1 MASLVP
7 GVLLMLLQHMNTDV
21 KVGGEHRSSL
31 LQVVGIVPALAGGE
45 LFSNKGFYLKV
56 SDSSHAT
63 YVSLPD
69 EHVDLILSD
78 KIQLGQFIHVDR
90 LEAAS
95 PVPILYGVR
104 PLPGRHPC
112 VGTPEDLVATH
123 SLGFLSND
131 ANLLSGS
138 KNLEKSKPESKV
150 LGGTSGCGSVGMRRD
165 KKFAS
170 LKLGGGLKDDL
181 GNGESPSLI
190 RSKSQLLKVGVGSVE
205 KKEPALKKSL
215 SSRSI
220 PSSPMSCYS
229 LPNSFE
235 KFSNGIKQ
243 QGKIGGFGKTTKLA
257 SGEKAS
263 SVRGTS
269 PAKTKTVAGS
279 SVSNF
284 IQGIGSGPK
293 ALRKSWEGNMDVKAR
308 DSPRLRTTKSNLKPE
323 SPSFLAAQ
331 VPRKSTSERLPP
343 KEETKVKVSSK
354 SVKEENKAG
363 LAANRATTNGALVD
377 PNRSHKQMLSVGKK
391 TPGNVANHGLPGNF
405 NKVSLSK
412 KRLTEGSASWASLPS
427 SLAKLGK
434 DVLKHRDAAQMAA
447 IVALEEASAAE
458 SLLGCLSTYSD
469 LSSSAR
475 EDNPQTAVEQFL
487 TFHSS
492 LKSCHQI
499 VSSLY
504 KATTTGSSSDGE
516 KVPSD
521 EALKVT
527 SERRKQAAS
536 WVDAALMTSLSSFSL
551 YTKQSLSS
559 TAPISTSS
567 PNQKT
572 VLANEPILVLENSSK
587 STSTKTQAKPRQ
599 TVSSKITGQK
609 PKVPPPLPPQVEWVR
624 GDGLY
629 EGVDLAEMLQ
639 MESQDWFLEFLERF
653 LDAKVD
659 VSTLS
664 DNGQI
669 ANMLTQLKSVNDWLD
684 GIATTKD
691 EEENTHI
698 SPDTIERIRKKIY
711 EYLLT
716 HVESAA
722 AALGSGSQSSPPTE
736 TNIRR

>member
-1 MASLVP
+1 M
-7 GVLLMLLQHMNTDV
+7 
-21 KVGGEHRSSL
+21 
-31 LQVVGIVPALAGGE
+31 
-45 LFSNKGFYLKV
+45 
-56 SDSSHAT
+56 
-63 YVSLPD
+63 
-69 EHVDLILSD
+69 
-78 KIQLGQFIHVDR
+78 
-90 LEAAS
+90 
-95 PVPILYGVR
+95 
-104 PLPGRHPC
+104 
-112 VGTPEDLVATH
+112 
-123 SLGFLSND
+123 
-131 ANLLSGS
+131 
-138 KNLEKSKPESKV
+138 
-150 LGGTSGCGSVGMRRD
+150 
-165 KKFAS
+165 
-170 LKLGGGLKDDL
+170 
-181 GNGESPSLI
+181 
-190 RSKSQLLKVGVGSVE
+190 
-205 KKEPALKKSL
+205 
-215 SSRSI
+215 
-220 PSSPMSCYS
+220 
-229 LPNSFE
+229 
-235 KFSNGIKQ
+235 
-243 QGKIGGFGKTTKLA
+243 
-257 SGEKAS
+257 
-263 SVRGTS
+263 
-269 PAKTKTVAGS
+269 
-279 SVSNF
+279 
-284 IQGIGSGPK
+284 
-293 ALRKSWEGNMDVKAR
+293 
-308 DSPRLRTTKSNLKPE
+308 
-323 SPSFLAAQ
+323 
-331 VPRKSTSERLPP
+331 
-343 KEETKVKVSSK
+343 
-354 SVKEENKAG
+354 
-363 LAANRATTNGALVD
+363 
-377 PNRSHKQMLSVGKK
+377 
-391 TPGNVANHGLPGNF
+391 
-405 NKVSLSK
+405 
-412 KRLTEGSASWASLPS
+412 
-427 SLAKLGK
+427 
-434 DVLKHRDAAQMAA
+434 
-447 IVALEEASAAE
+447 
-458 SLLGCLSTYSD
+458 
-469 LSSSAR
+469 
-475 EDNPQTAVEQFL
+475 EQFL

-492 LKSCHQI
+492 LKSCHQV

-559 TAPISTSS
+559 TVPISTSS

-722 AALGSGSQSSPPTE
+722 AALGSGSQASPPTE